1 MINIAKPI
9 IGQEEITAVKN
20 VMESG
25 VIASG
30 AKVSEFE
37 NNFAQ
42 YLGSK
47 HAVATSS
54 GTTALEIALKAVGIK
69 KGDKIITTPFSF
81 IASTNAI
88 VYSGAIPVFADIDEK
103 TFNICPDSIEK
114 VLEKDSNIRA
124 LLIVHLYGQSCNMD
138 RIMDIV
144 NRYNLILIEDCAQ
157 AHGAE
162 WSGQKVG
169 TFGDVGAFSFY
180 PTKNMTTAEGGM
192 IVTNNPEITKSA
204 RLLINHG
211 MEIRYY
217 HDIIGY
223 NYRMTNIAAAIGVE
237 QVKKLESFNL
247 GRQKN
252 ADYFNENISNDVI
265 IKPYCD
271 MNGKHVY
278 HQYTL
283 RIKQGLRDQFIKLL
297 EKNEIGYGIYY
308 PLAIPE
314 QKCYDS
320 YAFSTNYPITDR
332 IKNEVISIPIHPSL
346 TKDEIKRIVKVINSF
361 GG

>member
-9 IGQEEITAVKN
+9 IGQEEINAVIS

-25 VIASG
+25 AIASG
-30 AKVSEFE
+30 TKVTEFE
-37 NNFAQ
+37 NNFAK

-54 GTTALEIALKAVGIK
+54 GTTALEVALKAAGIK

-88 VYSGAIPVFADIDEK
+88 VYSGAIPVFADIDER

-114 VLEKDSNIRA
+114 ILEYKSNIRA

-138 RIMDIV
+138 RIMKIV
-144 NRYNLILIEDCAQ
+144 KRHNLILIEDCAQ

-162 WSGQKVG
+162 WSDQKVG
-169 TFGDVGAFSFY
+169 TFGDVAAFSFY

-192 IVTNNPEITKSA
+192 IVTNNQEMAKSA

-217 HDIIGY
+217 HDSIGY

-237 QVKKLESFNL
+237 QVKKLDFFNQI
-247 GRQKN
+247 RQRN
-252 ADYFNENISNDVI
+252 AEFYDKNISNDAI
-265 IKPYCD
+265 ALPYCD

-283 RIKQGLRDQFIKLL
+283 RIKQGRREQFIKTLD
-297 EKNEIGYGIYY
+297 ENEIGYGVYY
-308 PLAIPE
+308 PLSIPE

-320 YAFSTNYPITDR
+320 YGFSKNHTITDR
-332 IKNEVISIPIHPSL
+332 IKNEVLSIPIHPSL
-346 TKDEIKRIVKVINSF
+346 TEDEIEKIIKVMNSF